1 MSFNPTS
8 TLLCVSSV
16 SDTVHIFRLA
26 NATTSSSSSAA
37 LHAVSGALESSTS
50 SRNDRWSRPRS
61 HDGSGDS
68 PTGSAAG
75 SPVSD
80 AADIPAPTSGR
91 GGSSGG
97 ATRRQSGSFSSIL
110 RRSSQIM
117 GRSVAGVVGSYLPQ
131 TVTEMWEPQ
140 RDFAYIK
147 LPKSSA
153 SSSTHSRATTS
164 TTQPAPT
171 GPLRSVVA
179 MRSNSPEVM
188 VITSDGGFYV
198 FEIDMETGGEGRLTM
213 KFSVL
218 DGDDKLDTLSYGS

>member
-1 MSFNPTS
+1 
-8 TLLCVSSV
+8 
-16 SDTVHIFRLA
+16 
-26 NATTSSSSSAA
+26 
-37 LHAVSGALESSTS
+37 
-50 SRNDRWSRPRS
+50 
-61 HDGSGDS
+61 
-68 PTGSAAG
+68 
-75 SPVSD
+75 
-80 AADIPAPTSGR
+80 
-91 GGSSGG
+91 
-97 ATRRQSGSFSSIL
+97 
-110 RRSSQIM
+110 M

-213 KFSVL
+213 KFSYV
-218 DGDDKLDTLSYGS
+218 SFHPCRF